1 MIDRED
7 YSDSLINVRFSIGG
21 LEHLGI
27 KEKVMAGILK
37 TGRNT
42 EYEFTNQNGKAFVT
56 FRVPTQVIPEI
67 AMELAKMNLAIYEIT
82 DVKN

>member
-21 LEHLGI
+21 LEHQGI

-42 EYEFTNQNGKAFVT
+42 EYEFTRALIEEG
-56 FRVPTQVIPEI
+56 
-67 AMELAKMNLAIYEIT
+67 
-82 DVKN
+82 